1 MFKKIIFFLLIS
13 GLSYGQAKPIKI
25 VDEKS
30 PNRLSIYALN
40 QSETDYDVNIT
51 ITGTNI
57 RQSSAKPRLTRV
69 PAASKVLLK
78 NLIIARGKQPSYTY
92 DLFINDSL
100 SKRVLKPPHIP
111 IKIYPKKQIVIYI
124 TENCTRCDTI
134 LINLQNSNYI
144 FTSIDLTE
152 NPEAKKRIKS
162 YLINDIPSFD
172 QLTNPVINLGGFLY
186 TDLED
191 YSSLLEAMNQ

>member
-1 MFKKIIFFLLIS
+1 MFKKILFFVLIS
-13 GLSYGQAKPIKI
+13 GLSYSQEKPIKI

-30 PNRLSIYALN
+30 PNRLSIYAFN
-40 QSETDYDVNIT
+40 QSETDYDVKIT

-57 RQSSAKPRLTRV
+57 RQSSAKPRLIRV

-78 NLIIARGKQPSYTY
+78 NLIIARGKQPRYSY

-100 SKRVLKPPHIP
+100 SKRVLKPPHVP
-111 IKIYPKKQIVIYI
+111 IKIHPKKSIVLYI
-124 TENCTRCDTI
+124 TENCTKCDTI
-134 LINLQNSNYI
+134 LSNLKNSNYI
-144 FTSIDLTE
+144 FTSIDLTQ
-152 NPEAKKRIKS
+152 NPEDKKRIES

-172 QLTNPVINLGGFLY
+172 LLTNPIINLGGFLY